1 MARQRLGDVLLE
13 LGFIDEERL
22 DDAVVEARLAAR
34 ALGRYLVEAGDIE
47 EDVLVSA
54 LSRHLGVPTVDPLRT
69 PVHPRV
75 LELVPAEV
83 AIAHRVIPIARK
95 RHGDGESLFLATTD
109 PFADDARRA
118 VEALL
123 PVGTNVSWLLCSQSA
138 LAAGLVHYYG
148 DSTEDLPFA
157 EADLVEVTAAPP
169 HETFGEYELGR
180 RIGKGGMAEIFV
192 ANVKGATGP
201 AATLA
206 IKRLLPKLARD
217 EEARQ
222 AFVGEAELSV
232 GLRHPNIVQ
241 VHDLGEADGVLFI
254 AMEHVEGCDL
264 LQVLGEYA
272 KQEKDVPIAV
282 ALHIVVQILQGLDYC
297 HNATD
302 VDGASLGI
310 VHRDVSP
317 SNVLLSRAGEVKLSD
332 FGIARAQG
340 PAGKSRYMAPE
351 QLAGQPIERRTDVFA
366 AGLLA
371 FELLTRRPLV
381 DTDAEA
387 VFRTLDTDFVARVRH
402 HRDDLPEALESI
414 LAQALATKP
423 DDRFATAAAMRDAIR
438 GVVVDHGWDTGAHE
452 VAAFVEAVLPD
463 GSAVDT
469 QERVAYPRPP
479 PRYEPNAIT
488 TVIAHVERAYEA
500 FRTAPPLWRAGIVG
514 LGTLVVVV
522 VLIAFSGGADAP

>member
-83 AIAHRVIPIARK
+83 ANTHRVIPIARK

-123 PVGTNVSWLLCSQSA
+123 PVGTNVSWLLCSQSD
-138 LAAGLVHYYG
+138 LAAALVHYYG

-157 EADLVEVTAAPP
+157 EADLVEATAATPR
-169 HETFGEYELGR
+169 ETFGGYELGR

-192 ANVKGATGP
+192 ANVKGATVP
-201 AATLA
+201 ATLA

-217 EEARQ
+217 EEARK

-297 HNATD
+297 HDATD
-302 VDGASLGI
+302 VEGASLGI

-351 QLAGQPIERRTDVFA
+351 QLAGEPIERRTDVFA

-387 VFRTLDTDFVARVRH
+387 VFRTLDTDFVARLRH

-414 LAQALATKP
+414 LAQALATQP
-423 DDRFATAAAMRDAIR
+423 DDRFATAAAMREAIR
-438 GVVVDHGWDTGAHE
+438 GVVVEHGWDARAPD
-452 VAAFVEAVLPD
+452 VAAFVEAVIPE
-463 GSAVDT
+463 GAAVDT
-469 QERVAYPRPP
+469 QERAAYPRPL

-488 TVIAHVERAYEA
+488 TLIAHVERAYEA

-522 VLIAFSGGADAP
+522 VLLAASGGDAP

>member
-22 DDAVVEARLAAR
+22 EDALVEARLAAR

-83 AIAHRVIPIARK
+83 ANAHRVIPIARK
-95 RHGDGESLFLATTD
+95 RHGDAESLFLATID

-123 PVGTNVSWLLCSQSA
+123 PVKTTVSWLLCAESDI
-138 LAAGLVHYYG
+138 AAGLVHYYG
-148 DSTEDLPFA
+148 DASVDLPFA
-157 EADLVEVTAAPP
+157 EADLVEAAPAP
-169 HETFGEYELGR
+169 PRQTFGGYELGR
-180 RIGKGGMAEIFV
+180 RVGAGGMAEIFV
-192 ANVKGATGP
+192 ANVKGAPDP

-206 IKRLLPKLARD
+206 IKRLRPRLAHD
-217 EEARQ
+217 EEAKK

-254 AMEHVEGCDL
+254 AMEYVEGRDL
-264 LQVLGEYA
+264 LRVLGECA
-272 KQEKDVPIAV
+272 KQGKDVPIAV
-282 ALHIVVQILQGLDYC
+282 ALHIVMQILQGLAYC
-297 HNATD
+297 HDATD
-302 VDGASLGI
+302 VDGAPLGI

-351 QLAGQPIERRTDVFA
+351 QIAGDPIDRRTDVFA
-366 AGLLA
+366 AGLVA

-387 VFRTLDTDFVARVRH
+387 VLRTLDTDFVARLRH

-414 LAQALATKP
+414 LARALATRP
-423 DDRFATAAAMRDAIR
+423 EDRFATAAAMRDAIY
-438 GVVVDHGWDTGAHE
+438 GVVVDHGWDARAQD
-452 VAAFVEAVLPD
+452 VAAFVESVIPEGAAL
-463 GSAVDT
+463 DT
-469 QERVAYPRPP
+469 QERVAYPRPRP
-479 PRYEPNAIT
+479 QYEPNTMT
-488 TVIAHVERAYEA
+488 TLLAHVERAYER
-500 FRTAPPLWRAGIVG
+500 FRTAPPLWRAGVVG
-514 LGTLVVVV
+514 LATLLVVV
-522 VLIAFSGGADAP
+522 VLIAFSGGGDAP